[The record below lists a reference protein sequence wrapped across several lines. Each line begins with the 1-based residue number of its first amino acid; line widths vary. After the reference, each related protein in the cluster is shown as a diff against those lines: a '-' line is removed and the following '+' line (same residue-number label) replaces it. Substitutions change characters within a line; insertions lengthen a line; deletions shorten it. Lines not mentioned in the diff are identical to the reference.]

1 MSNNLT
7 MKFLELTKRI
17 LKIKKENNKIYSTN
31 PYKQNK
37 QVTLIWIEPR
47 DN

>member
-1 MSNNLT
+1 
-7 MKFLELTKRI
+7 MKFLELTKKL
-17 LKIKKENNKIYSTN
+17 LKIKKTDTGKNYTKN
-31 PYKQNK
+31 PFKQNK